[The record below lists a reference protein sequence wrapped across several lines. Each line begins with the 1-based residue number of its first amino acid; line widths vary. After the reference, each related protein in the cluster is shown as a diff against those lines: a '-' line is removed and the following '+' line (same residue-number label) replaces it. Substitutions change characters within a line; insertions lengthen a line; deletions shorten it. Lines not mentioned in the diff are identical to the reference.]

1 MLKAPAYK
9 YIDYQIDQCQNIK
22 MVWYQGVGI
31 HKDVSVSNTQLFFT
45 APLNLRHW
53 NIFQIWHSAFSLPP
67 STCDTHIFWKYDT
80 LCFSVP
86 PSTPI
91 IVEKQ
96 QGVVRGADVGPFE
109 IGGSLIVT
117 CKVFGG
123 AIRLWLIWLY
133 GTKSDTLCF
142 GCSSAHIS
150 PYIVCSLI
158 LCFILESHFTA
169 YICVSLIVFHQFLY
183 QCSL

>member
-109 IGGSLIVT
+109 IGGSLIAT

-123 AIRLWLIWLY
+123 AIRWYCDKYGY
-133 GTKSDTLCF
+133 GTAFSVLGALVSIIWTPYSTIVCF
-142 GCSSAHIS
+142 IGRVFHHIS
-150 PYIVCSLI
+150 L
-158 LCFILESHFTA
+158 H
-169 YICVSLIVFHQFLY
+169 ICVSAI
-183 QCSL
+183 